1 MAHPYRWSS
10 AIPAMNAF
18 FPRRSMGSVVLDAAA
33 DAAGDD
39 RDDEKRR
46 AAEDDTPRREP
57 EERRR
62 ACADIIVQDREYL
75 RRVPM

>member
-1 MAHPYRWSS
+1 MAHPYPWSS

-46 AAEDDTPRREP
+46 AAEGRAAEETPRREL
-57 EERRR
+57 ERRR
-62 ACADIIVQDREYL
+62 ACADIIVQDRE
-75 RRVPM
+75 

>member
-1 MAHPYRWSS
+1 MAHPYPWSS

-46 AAEDDTPRREP
+46 AEEEGRATRAETRAAEETP
-57 EERRR
+57 R
-62 ACADIIVQDREYL
+62 ACADIIMMYRTGN
-75 RRVPM
+75 